1 MNWGAGGRRIENGE
15 DHSVFVGDLAPD
27 VSDELLASTFSARF
41 SSVRSAKVVID
52 PLTRMS
58 KGFGFV
64 RFGIK
69 DEAEQA
75 LQTMS
80 GVYCSSRPMR
90 VSVATDRNAKPRGM
104 MQGMYPGP
112 AMGMGMGM
120 GMGAMGMGG
129 AMGDALGSA
138 MGSAMGGGMGNTEE
152 EGANTTV
159 FVGGL
164 EANSTEEDLRARFS
178 VIGDVRLG

>member
-1 MNWGAGGRRIENGE
+1 MNWGAGGRRIETGE

-27 VSDELLASTFSARF
+27 VSDELLSSTFSARF
-41 SSVRSAKVVID
+41 ASVRSAKVVID
-52 PLTRMS
+52 PITRMS

-69 DEAEQA
+69 EEAEQA
-75 LQTMS
+75 LQTMN

-90 VSVATDRNAKPRGM
+90 VSVATDRNAKPRGVLGM
-104 MQGMYPGP
+104 YGQGM
-112 AMGMGMGM
+112 
-120 GMGAMGMGG
+120 
-129 AMGDALGSA
+129 
-138 MGSAMGGGMGNTEE
+138 GGMGNTEE

-164 EANSTEEDLRARFS
+164 EASSTEEELRAHFS
-178 VIGDVRLG
+178 SIGDVRAELLRSVEPQFEDGALTDCSGEWDVFRSCL

>member
-1 MNWGAGGRRIENGE
+1 MHYRVTANTVHRFRMNWGAGGRRIETSE

-27 VSDELLASTFSARF
+27 VTDDVLASTFSARF
-41 SSVRSAKVVID
+41 ASVRNAKVVID
-52 PLTRMS
+52 PITRMS

-64 RFGIK
+64 RFGVK

-75 LQTMS
+75 LQTMN

-90 VSVATDRNAKPRGM
+90 VSVATERNAKQPVRGNMMVMPGAGGAYGSGM
-104 MQGMYPGP
+104 MPT
-112 AMGMGMGM
+112 
-120 GMGAMGMGG
+120 
-129 AMGDALGSA
+129 
-138 MGSAMGGGMGNTEE
+138 GGMGNTEE

-164 EANSTEEDLRARFS
+164 DAHTTEEDLRARFS
-178 VIGDVRLG
+178 AIGDVRLLRRDE